1 MEMIGINTSQ
11 DIPSASTIFSTYYVK
26 DLLYALPALSHLI
39 LKEACEVGYIKMS
52 KHSWMNWG
60 SLQTG

>member
-52 KHSWMNWG
+52 KHS
-60 SLQTG
+60 